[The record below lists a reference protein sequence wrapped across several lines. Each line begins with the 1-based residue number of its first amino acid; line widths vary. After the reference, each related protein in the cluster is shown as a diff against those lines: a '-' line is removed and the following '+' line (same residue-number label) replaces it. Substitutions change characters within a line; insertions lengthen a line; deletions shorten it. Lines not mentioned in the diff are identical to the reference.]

1 MSESTATP
9 VEITTRPEPGR
20 ILLKAPRR
28 GKPSKHLADFDLAG
42 RKEFLKELGHPAS
55 GPASCPR
62 TTSTTSPRI
71 RSA

>member
-28 GKPSKHLADFDLAG
+28 GKPPKHLADFDLAG
-42 RKEFLKELGHPAS
+42 RERKS
-55 GPASCPR
+55 VV
-62 TTSTTSPRI
+62 
-71 RSA
+71 